1 MGELM
6 DDEAFG
12 EPRSFFT
19 IERGI
24 PVLTSDGVEIGRVKR
39 VLIVHAKN
47 IFDGIVITGR
57 DGDRFVDAPEVDR
70 IYERAVL
77 LSIDAEA
84 AAALPRPGETPTAG
98 PAPITRRLQ
107 RSVQRRADRIKRRRL
122 R

>member
-57 DGDRFVDAPEVDR
+57 DGDRFVDAP
-70 IYERAVL
+70 AVGV
-77 LSIDAEA
+77 SPGRGSA
-84 AAALPRPGETPTAG
+84 AASSASIESRTA
-98 PAPITRRLQ
+98 
-107 RSVQRRADRIKRRRL
+107 RS
-122 R
+122 